1 MFLSRKSSLTLT
13 DINKIVDD
21 IVRKEKEKGIIS
33 ISNLIEKIS
42 KKYM

>member
-1 MFLSRKSSLTLT
+1 MFIQRKSSLTLN

-33 ISNLIEKIS
+33 LSNLIEKIS